1 VRGEKTR
8 CLSRASYQF
17 RRDEFLAIQ
26 ARIYCTITKERSG
39 KYAFP
44 HFSHAYGDFSPQVWG
59 ICPTSMGKS
68 PHYGGEISN
77 LSSNTSCSTP
87 YDIRGANIPSN
98 KNKITTNT
106 ILT

>member
-1 VRGEKTR
+1 
-8 CLSRASYQF
+8 LSRASYQF
-17 RRDEFLAIQ
+17 RKDEFLAIQ

-44 HFSHAYGDFSPQVWG
+44 HFSHAYGDFSPQAWG
-59 ICPTSMGKS
+59 ICPTDMGKN

-106 ILT
+106 ILI